1 MEKPQKLP
9 SGRWRARIYRDGRKV
24 SLGTYDTQDDAY
36 EAQLNARKYQDE
48 KKGNIKFWRYAEAYL
63 NSNKDNWAP
72 GTWENYVRDYNNHLR
87 PTFGEKKLT
96 DVTPTMVRRWWGA
109 MEGKKGPRRS
119 SYFVLSQI
127 MKQAVE
133 DGEIQKWVSVK
144 GASRTVANKR
154 PSVSIE
160 TVNLLKMLSAD
171 PQVSVVIQVLV
182 SSGLRIG
189 EVLAL
194 NWEDFDA
201 LNRTLRVSKRQTRF
215 GEQDGRKKHADA
227 DILQPISS
235 MCTEALKQWREFS
248 GPGAIFKNM
257 KGKRLT
263 YYDWHHRWDKLRAE
277 FGLKEVHT
285 HDIRSTHLTEFA
297 KHATLKDLMERGG
310 HSDVRSALIYQRPSV
325 ERQKQLV
332 SQLEGIF

>member
-9 SGRWRARIYRDGRKV
+9 SGRWRARIYRDGKKV
-24 SLGTYDTQDDAY
+24 SLGTFDTQDDAY
-36 EAQLNARKYQDE
+36 EAQLNAKKYQDE

-63 NSNKDNWAP
+63 NSLKGNVSP
-72 GTWENYVRDYNNHLR
+72 GSWENYVRDYQNHLA

-96 DVTPTMVRRWWGA
+96 NITPTMVRRWWNS
-109 MEGKKGPRRS
+109 MENKKGPRRS
-119 SYFVLSQI
+119 AYFVLQPI

-133 DGEIQKWVSVK
+133 DGEILKWVPVK
-144 GASRTVANKR
+144 GASRTVSKKR
-154 PSVSIE
+154 PPLSLD

-171 PQVSVVIQVLV
+171 PQVSVIIQVLV

-194 NWEDFDA
+194 DWEDFDA
-201 LNRTLRVSKRQTRF
+201 DNQTLRVSKRHTRF
-215 GEQDGRKKHADA
+215 GIEDGRKKHPHADV
-227 DILQPISS
+227 LQPISA

-248 GPGAIFKNM
+248 GPGAIFKN
-257 KGKRLT
+257 KLGKRLT
-263 YYDWHHRWDKLRAE
+263 YYNWHHRWDKLRAE

-297 KHATLKDLMERGG
+297 KHATLKELMERGG

-332 SQLEGIF
+332 NELEGIF

>member
-1 MEKPQKLP
+1 MEKPQRLP
-9 SGRWRARIYRDGRKV
+9 SGRWRARIYRDGKKV
-24 SLGTYDTQDDAY
+24 SLGTYDTRDDAI
-36 EAQLNARKYQDE
+36 EAQVNARRNQDE
-48 KKGNIKFWRYAEAYL
+48 KRGNIKFWRYAEAYL
-63 NSNKDNWAP
+63 NSRKDDLAP
-72 GTWENYVRDYNNHLR
+72 GSWDNYIRSYQNHLA

-96 DVTPTMVRRWWGA
+96 DITPTMVRRWWTS
-109 MEGKKGPRRS
+109 MEDKKGPRRAA
-119 SYFVLSQI
+119 YFVLSGA

-133 DGEIQKWVSVK
+133 DGEISKWVPVR
-144 GASRTVANKR
+144 GASRPVSKKR
-154 PSVSIE
+154 PPLAIE
-160 TVNLLKMLSAD
+160 TLDVVKMLSAD
-171 PQVSVVIQVLV
+171 PQVSVVLQVLV

-194 NWEDFDA
+194 DWEDFDA
-201 LNRTLRVSKRQTRF
+201 DNQTLRVHKHLTRF
-215 GEQDGRKKHADA
+215 GIEPGRKKHADA
-227 DILQPISS
+227 DVLQPIST

-263 YYDWHHRWDKLRAE
+263 YFDWHHRWDKLRSE

-297 KHATLKDLMERGG
+297 KHATLKELMERGG

-332 SQLEGIF
+332 DQLEGVF